1 MSSCFDLV
9 YVFVLF
15 AMLMLLMFCFV
26 VPAAGLSLSVC
37 FGLLVN
43 MFWYCYVGVV
53 LLFHFSDCHVVVVAF
68 VCWWL
73 ECCM

>member
-1 MSSCFDLV
+1 VSSCFDLV

-43 MFWYCYVGVV
+43 MFWYCYVVV